1 VNSPLNVN
9 PNSDNPVTESQGFDS
24 HNDCEI
30 NEPISVALQTP
41 LGKKPRCIFT
51 PRKSLEE
58 VVDVLKEKVS
68 PTPAIELNQ
77 GFSDKPTAKKN
88 RKRKKQDNS
97 DLSFMK
103 IRDLVD

>member
-1 VNSPLNVN
+1 MT
-9 PNSDNPVTESQGFDS
+9 DSQGFDS

-41 LGKKPRCIFT
+41 LGKKPRCICA

-68 PTPAIELNQ
+68 SDPVNEPNQ
-77 GFSDKPTAKKN
+77 GFSEKPTAKKIH
-88 RKRKKQDNS
+88 KRKKQDNS
-97 DLSFMK
+97 YLIFINNRSG
-103 IRDLVD
+103 